1 MNDEIEKI
9 LYNPTVGK
17 ITTIIIGIAIIWM
30 VIKGLQKNI
39 FSKIGDT
46 DNRYKAKKF
55 SSFLGYLLT
64 IILLIVVFSD
74 KLGSFTMALGVA
86 GAGIAFA
93 L

>member
-39 FSKIGDT
+39 FSKIQMDIM
-46 DNRYKAKKF
+46 R
-55 SSFLGYLLT
+55 
-64 IILLIVVFSD
+64 I
-74 KLGSFTMALGVA
+74 
-86 GAGIAFA
+86 
-93 L
+93 

>member
-86 GAGIAFA
+86 GAGIACC
-93 L
+93 

>member
-64 IILLIVVFSD
+64 IILSGTFTYRFIDILLPNHMEI
-74 KLGSFTMALGVA
+74 SFIAL
-86 GAGIAFA
+86 
-93 L
+93 

>member
-55 SSFLGYLLT
+55 SS
-64 IILLIVVFSD
+64 ILINLI
-74 KLGSFTMALGVA
+74 KKK
-86 GAGIAFA
+86 I
-93 L
+93 